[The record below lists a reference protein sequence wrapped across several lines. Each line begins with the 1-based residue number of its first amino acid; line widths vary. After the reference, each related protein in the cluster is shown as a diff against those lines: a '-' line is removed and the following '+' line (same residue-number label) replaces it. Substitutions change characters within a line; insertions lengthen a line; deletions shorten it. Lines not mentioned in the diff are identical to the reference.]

1 MKSVV
6 TGAAV
11 LFCCLAFGM
20 EEITAPPAPFAE
32 RSGDTEQN
40 LGAEF
45 RNEGIY
51 KGEKSLI
58 WVNGEPHAS
67 LIFQK
72 GGQTIFELR
81 CRISPTVPSWSPFT
95 RFQDQIN
102 RPGKQILRTHR
113 FQLSPDSP
121 GVFQERVTLNREG
134 NIVLDLLYE
143 CNPEKIKGRT
153 IELFFPL
160 LSIAGRTLTINGREV
175 KLPERGDWS
184 ILNGKP
190 NPWIHGGWF
199 PKVRTIRFFPENP
212 ADAFSLELD
221 GSTDLVIFRS
231 PKGAHFS
238 IRPKS
243 KQDSPVRLILD
254 PGESRKPAKTE
265 NIVNGINFTRNNGFH
280 VSLFDPEHNFF
291 LNPSFESDS
300 RYFEVRNADLSS
312 WISTDTARSGR
323 RSMLLKGTVS
333 TFSFPIR
340 QRCDYTLSCYV
351 KSGNGTEKTIS
362 IGYRSYE
369 NQKDTQKKHYFK
381 IRGNDWTRL
390 EVPVNLPRSGI
401 RFEFSGRDV
410 YLDDIQ
416 FERGKK
422 ASAYAGNPFGLQILT
437 DSPDRS
443 VVKAGTP
450 IHARL
455 SVRGP
460 AGSSGKINLTVTD
473 FFKRIR
479 HQKSVSFRIPDSG
492 ETVLPLAP
500 DGIFTLGPNVIR
512 ADVRPDGHRPYT
524 DFLRITVMKYAD
536 NTAKNKNI
544 HGTAYY
550 GYNYIYPFHP
560 PARELHLLRI
570 AGIGAHS
577 YLSNHKSPGTFA
589 LLRKYGMDS
598 FGSYI
603 ERGNYNFQQR
613 KWDAPIDDALRKA
626 GIRTPIAQMT
636 DFSPEVLN
644 IVTETAYQIVKAHP
658 HVKYWTAHTEPSGH
672 HASIKAGK
680 IQEFAKYI
688 LALNRGIMRANPNAV
703 FNPFGDCGMG
713 KGGRENVLNYLKAC
727 RELEPQ
733 TAFRVLDIH
742 TYREFPELPD
752 TEYDLKAFLDALA
765 ELGYKDVPIHLG
777 EGAYWV
783 PIIVKEWLG
792 IAPWQDTTTKDRY
805 GLHVPSYDLGWG
817 EQVSAAMILRHWL
830 VAYKYRDRVKFTCP
844 WVWPFLDSDQPFAW
858 LVMSSNLTDLLGNA
872 VFREDIRFFP
882 GARAYLFEDPEGR
895 PVAAYWYFEESLDRG
910 LQNGFKMELPAAS
923 MDLEYIDIMG
933 NVCQAQKSGTSV
945 QLPLSN
951 YPVFIRGRKGD
962 MKKLSEAFRNIRI
975 PGAKKLPVELI
986 ARGISDGKFLHMDVL
1001 NLLSR
1006 RGEYRI
1012 RIGAGAEQALDLN
1025 PNECRQ
1031 LRYPLPS
1038 ALRFDQVNKISIP
1051 VSLSFGEERV
1061 QSSFDLD
1068 VLPLHQISGKID
1080 WSRIPSIRL
1089 PYCFPE
1095 QYAKTNQLAWKGEAD
1110 LSGTWQAAWSPDGLF
1125 LRFVIRDDHFVMD
1138 HTSPRGV
1145 SAWYDNDS
1153 IQLFFDTLGDG
1164 RANARRGNSRFD
1176 QNDYSY
1182 ELLPTGENSAI
1193 VYRRHAPDQ
1202 QLTGGLDGL
1211 FRDTVEKNVRCAFA
1225 HQNGRMIY
1233 EVFFPARYLQPMEFH
1248 PGSMPGLG
1256 IKVFDR
1262 DNGDRC
1268 AKQILS
1274 NVDGDVFKRTDIYP
1288 LLLFMK

>member
-134 NIVLDLLYE
+134 KIVLELLYD
-143 CNPEKIKGRT
+143 CDAEKIKGRT

-160 LSIAGRTLTINGREV
+160 LSIAGQTLEINGREV
-175 KLPERGDWS
+175 KLPERQEWS
-184 ILNGKP
+184 ILNGKE
-190 NPWIHGGWF
+190 NSWIHGGWF
-199 PKVRTIRFFPENP
+199 SKVRTIRFFPGKR
-212 ADAFSLELD
+212 ADSFSLGLD
-221 GSTDLVIFRS
+221 GNTDLVIFRS
-231 PKGAHFS
+231 REGSHFS
-238 IRPKS
+238 LRPKS
-243 KQDSPVRLILD
+243 GTSSPVHLILD

-280 VSLFDPEHNFF
+280 VTLFDPERNGFI
-291 LNPSFESDS
+291 NPSFESDS
-300 RYFEVRNADLSS
+300 RYFEIRNADLST
-312 WISTDTARSGR
+312 WIRTGTARSGR
-323 RSMLLKGTVS
+323 RSMLLQGAVS

-340 QRCDYTLSCYV
+340 QRCDYTLSCYA
-351 KSGNGTEKTIS
+351 KSEDGTEKTLS

-381 IRGNDWTRL
+381 IRGKNWTRL
-390 EVPVNLPRSGI
+390 EIPIRLPRSGI
-401 RFEFSGRDV
+401 RFEFSGRGI
-410 YLDDIQ
+410 YLDDLQ

-422 ASAYAGNPFGLQILT
+422 ASAYAGNPFGLQVLT
-437 DSPDRS
+437 ESPDRS
-443 VVKAGTP
+443 VVKSGTP

-460 AGSSGKINLTVTD
+460 AGSSGKIHLTIRD
-473 FFKRIR
+473 FFKRVKLR
-479 HQKSVSFRIPDSG
+479 KTLDFRIPDSG
-492 ETVLPLAP
+492 ETTLSLGP
-500 DGIFTLGPNVIR
+500 DSLFSLGPNVIR
-512 ADVRPDGHRPYT
+512 ADVQPDGHRPYT

-536 NTAKNKNI
+536 NTARHKNI

-560 PARELHLLRI
+560 PARELHLLQI

-577 YLSNHKSPGTFA
+577 YLSNHKSPQTFA

-603 ERGNYNFQQR
+603 ERGDYDFKRR
-613 KWDAPIDDALRKA
+613 KWKAPIDDALREA
-626 GIRTPIAQMT
+626 GLGQSIAQMT
-636 DFSPEVLN
+636 DFSPEVLTLVEN
-644 IVTETAYQIVKAHP
+644 TAYQIAKAHP
-658 HVKYWTAHTEPSGH
+658 HVLYWTAHTEPAWH
-672 HASIKAGK
+672 YASLKAGK
-680 IQEFAKYI
+680 TKEFAKYI
-688 LALNRGIMRANPNAV
+688 LALNRGILRANPKAV
-703 FNPFGDCGMG
+703 FNPFGDSGMG
-713 KGGRENVLNYLKAC
+713 KGGRENILNYLRAC

-733 TAFRVLDIH
+733 TTFRVLDIH
-742 TYREFPELPD
+742 TYRAFPEQPD
-752 TEYDLKAFLDALA
+752 TEYDLKAFLDSLA

-783 PIIVKEWLG
+783 PIIVREWLG

-830 VAYKYRDRVKFTCP
+830 VAYKYSDRVKFTCP
-844 WVWPFLDSDQPFAW
+844 WVWPFLDSEQPFAW
-858 LVMSSNLTDLLGNA
+858 MAMSSNLTDLLGNA
-872 VFREDIRFFP
+872 DFREDIRFFP
-882 GARAYLFEDPEGR
+882 GARAYLFEDSEGR
-895 PVAAYWYFEESLDRG
+895 PVAVYWYFEESLDRG
-910 LQNGFKMELPAAS
+910 LQKGLRMELPVKDP
-923 MDLEYIDIMG
+923 DLEYIDLMG
-933 NVCQAQKSGTSV
+933 NVCKARQSGSGV
-945 QLPLSN
+945 QLPLSSF
-951 YPVFIRGRKGD
+951 PVFIRGRKGD
-962 MKKLSEAFRNIRI
+962 MEKLSRAFRNIRI
-975 PGAKKLPVELI
+975 PGAKRLPVEILS
-986 ARGISDGKFLHMDVL
+986 RGIPDGKTLQIDVL
-1001 NLLSR
+1001 NLLSSSR
-1006 RGEYRI
+1006 EYRL
-1012 RIGAGAEQALDLN
+1012 RIGSGPEQTLLLK
-1025 PNECRQ
+1025 PGECRK
-1031 LRYPLPS
+1031 LHYPLPS
-1038 ALRFDQVNKISIP
+1038 ALRFDRINKISVP
-1051 VSLSFGEERV
+1051 LSLTFGGETV
-1061 QSSFDLD
+1061 HSSFDLE
-1068 VLPLHQISGKID
+1068 VLPLHQFSGKID
-1080 WSRIPSIRL
+1080 WSAIPALR
-1089 PYCFPE
+1089 FPWCIPE
-1095 QYAKTNQLAWKGEAD
+1095 LYAKTNHLSWQGDAD
-1110 LSGTWQAAWSPDGLF
+1110 LSGTWQAAWNPEGLF
-1125 LRFVIRDDHFVMD
+1125 FRFVIRDDSFVMD

-1145 SAWYDNDS
+1145 SSWYDNDS

-1164 RANARRGNSRFD
+1164 RENARRGNSQFD

-1182 ELLPTGENSAI
+1182 ELLPTGNNSAI

-1211 FRDTVEKNVRCAFA
+1211 FRDTVEKNVRCSFEYRD
-1225 HQNGRMIY
+1225 GSMIY
-1233 EVFFPARYLQPMEFH
+1233 EVFFPARYLQPMEFR

-1262 DNGDRC
+1262 DKGDRC
-1268 AKQILS
+1268 AKQTLS
-1274 NVDGDVFKRTDIYP
+1274 NVNGDVFKRTDIYP

>member
-6 TGAAV
+6 TGIV
-11 LFCCLAFGM
+11 LQVCFLLSGM
-20 EEITAPPAPFAE
+20 EEIIAPPAPF
-32 RSGDTEQN
+32 TEN
-40 LGAEF
+40 SRKTEHGLAVEF

-58 WVNGEPHAS
+58 WVNGEPYAS
-67 LIFQK
+67 LLFQK
-72 GGQTIFELR
+72 AGQTMFELH
-81 CRISPTVPSWSPFT
+81 CRLSPTHPSWAPFT

-102 RPGKQILRTHR
+102 LAEKTILRTHR
-113 FQLSPDSP
+113 FHLSSEET
-121 GVFQERVTLNREG
+121 GIFRERISLNREG
-134 NIVLDLLYE
+134 NIVLELLYD
-143 CNPEKIKGRT
+143 CNAEKIKGRT

-160 LSIAGRTLTINGREV
+160 LSIAGRSLNIDGREV
-175 KLPERGDWS
+175 NLPSRGDWS
-184 ILNGKP
+184 ILNGKE

-199 PKVRTIRFFPENP
+199 PKVRTIRFFPENQ
-212 ADAFSLELD
+212 ADSFSLQLD
-221 GSTDLVIFRS
+221 GATDLIIFRGR
-231 PKGAHFS
+231 KGAHFS
-238 IRPKS
+238 IRPKCGLN
-243 KQDSPVRLILD
+243 SPVRLILD
-254 PGESRKPAKTE
+254 PGESHKPAGTE

-280 VSLFDPEHNFF
+280 VFLFDPERNFF
-291 LNPSFESDS
+291 INPSFESDS
-300 RYFEVRNADLSS
+300 RYFVIRNADLHS

-323 RSMLLKGTVS
+323 RSILLKGTLS

-340 QRCDYTLSCYV
+340 QRSDYTLSCYV
-351 KSGNGTEKTIS
+351 KSADGTEKPVS

-390 EVPVNLPRSGI
+390 EIPVNLPRSGI

-416 FERGKK
+416 FECGKK
-422 ASAYAGNPFGLQILT
+422 ASAYTGNSFGLQVLT

-460 AGSSGKINLTVTD
+460 AGSSGKIKLTVTD

-479 HQKSVSFRIPDSG
+479 HQKVLDFRIPNSG
-492 ETVLPLAP
+492 ETILPLAP
-500 DGIFTLGPNVIR
+500 EEVFSLGPNIIR
-512 ADVRPDGHRPYT
+512 ADVRPSGHRPYT
-524 DFLRITVMKYAD
+524 DVLRITVMKYAD

-544 HGTAYY
+544 HGSAYY
-550 GYNYIYPFHP
+550 GYNYIHSFDP
-560 PARELHLLRI
+560 PDRELHLLQI

-577 YLSNHKSPGTFA
+577 YLSNHKSPRTFA

-598 FGSYI
+598 FGSYL
-603 ERGNYNFQQR
+603 ERGNYNFKQR
-613 KWDAPIDDALRKA
+613 KWDTPIEDALQKA
-626 GIRTPIAQMT
+626 GIHTPVSQMT
-636 DFSPEVLN
+636 VFSPEVLN
-644 IVTETAYQIVKAHP
+644 IVSETAYQIAKAHP
-658 HVKYWTAHTEPSGH
+658 HVSYWTAHTEPSGH

-680 IQEFAKYI
+680 IKEFAKYI

-713 KGGRENVLNYLKAC
+713 KGGRENVLNYLRAC

-733 TAFRVLDIH
+733 TSFRVLDIH
-742 TYREFPELPD
+742 TYRAFPEQPD
-752 TEYDLKAFLDALA
+752 TEYDLKAFLDALS
-765 ELGYKDVPIHLG
+765 ELGYKNVPVHLG

-817 EQVSAAMILRHWL
+817 EQVSAAMILRYWL
-830 VAYKYRDRVKFTCP
+830 VAYKYMDRVKFTCP

-858 LVMSSNLTDLLGNA
+858 MVMSSNLTDLLGNA

-882 GARAYLFEDPEGR
+882 GARAYLFEDSEGR
-895 PVAAYWYFEESLDRG
+895 PLAVYWYFEESLDRG
-910 LQNGFKMELPAAS
+910 LQNGFRMELPAAS
-923 MDLEYIDIMG
+923 MNLEYIDLMG
-933 NVCQAQKSGTSV
+933 NVCRVPKSGSTV

-951 YPVFIRGRKGD
+951 FPVFIRGRKGE
-962 MKKLSEAFRNIRI
+962 MKKLSEAFHNIRI
-975 PGAKKLPVELI
+975 PGVRRLPVELI
-986 ARGISDGKFLHMDVL
+986 ARRISDGKFLHLDVQ
-1001 NLLSR
+1001 NLLSSR
-1006 RGEYRI
+1006 REYRI
-1012 RIGAGAEQALDLN
+1012 RIGSEAEQTLN
-1025 PNECRQ
+1025 LAPNEYRQ
-1031 LRYPLPS
+1031 LRYLLPS
-1038 ALRFDQVNKISIP
+1038 ALRFDQLNKISVP

-1061 QSSFDLD
+1061 QSSFDLE

-1080 WSRIPSIRL
+1080 WIRIPAIRL

-1110 LSGTWQAAWSPDGLF
+1110 LSGTCQAAWSPEGLY
-1125 LRFVIRDDHFVMD
+1125 LRFVIRDDNFIMD
-1138 HTSPRGV
+1138 HSSPRGI

-1164 RANARRGNSRFD
+1164 RANARRGNSQFD

-1182 ELLPTGENSAI
+1182 ELLPTSEKSAI

-1202 QLTGGLDGL
+1202 QLTGGLNGL
-1211 FRDTVEKNVRCAFA
+1211 FRDTIEQNVRCSFEYR
-1225 HQNGRMIY
+1225 NGRMVY
-1233 EVFFPARYLQPMEFH
+1233 EVFFPARYLQPMEFR

-1262 DNGDRC
+1262 DNSDRC
-1268 AKQILS
+1268 AKQTLS
-1274 NVDGDVFKRTDIYP
+1274 NVNGDVFKRTDIYP

>member
-134 NIVLDLLYE
+134 KIVLELLYD
-143 CNPEKIKGRT
+143 CDAEKIKGRT

-160 LSIAGRTLTINGREV
+160 LSIAGQTLEINGREV
-175 KLPERGDWS
+175 KLPERQEWS
-184 ILNGKP
+184 ILNGKE
-190 NPWIHGGWF
+190 NSWIHGGWF
-199 PKVRTIRFFPENP
+199 PKVRTIRFFPGKR
-212 ADAFSLELD
+212 ADSFSLELD
-221 GSTDLVIFRS
+221 GNTDLVIFRS
-231 PKGAHFS
+231 REGSHFS
-238 IRPKS
+238 LRPKS
-243 KQDSPVRLILD
+243 GTSSPVHLILD

-265 NIVNGINFTRNNGFH
+265 NIVNGNNFTRNNGFH
-280 VSLFDPEHNFF
+280 VTLFDPERNGFI
-291 LNPSFESDS
+291 NPSFESDS
-300 RYFEVRNADLSS
+300 RYFEIRNADFST
-312 WISTDTARSGR
+312 WIRTGTARSGR
-323 RSMLLKGTVS
+323 RSMLLQGAVS

-340 QRCDYTLSCYV
+340 QRCDYTLSCYA
-351 KSGNGTEKTIS
+351 KSEDGTEKTLS

-381 IRGNDWTRL
+381 IRGKNWTRL
-390 EVPVNLPRSGI
+390 EIPIRLPRSGI
-401 RFEFSGRDV
+401 RFEFSGRGI
-410 YLDDIQ
+410 YLDDLQ

-422 ASAYAGNPFGLQILT
+422 ASAYAGNPFGLQVLT
-437 DSPDRS
+437 ESPDRS
-443 VVKAGTP
+443 VVKSGTP

-460 AGSSGKINLTVTD
+460 AGSSGKIHLTIRD
-473 FFKRIR
+473 FFKRVKLR
-479 HQKSVSFRIPDSG
+479 KTLDFRIPDSG
-492 ETVLPLAP
+492 ETTLSLGP
-500 DGIFTLGPNVIR
+500 DSLFSLGPNVIR
-512 ADVRPDGHRPYT
+512 ADVQPDGHRPYT

-536 NTAKNKNI
+536 NTARHKNI

-560 PARELHLLRI
+560 PARELHLLQI

-577 YLSNHKSPGTFA
+577 YLSNHKSPQTFA

-603 ERGNYNFQQR
+603 ERGDYDFKRR
-613 KWDAPIDDALRKA
+613 KWKAPIDDALREA
-626 GIRTPIAQMT
+626 GLGQSIAQMT
-636 DFSPEVLN
+636 DFSPEVLTLIEN
-644 IVTETAYQIVKAHP
+644 TAYQIAKAHP
-658 HVKYWTAHTEPSGH
+658 HVLYWTAHTEPAWH
-672 HASIKAGK
+672 YASLKAGK
-680 IQEFAKYI
+680 TKEFAKYI
-688 LALNRGIMRANPNAV
+688 LALNRGILRANPKAV
-703 FNPFGDCGMG
+703 FNPFGDSGMG
-713 KGGRENVLNYLKAC
+713 KGGRENILNYLRAC

-733 TAFRVLDIH
+733 TTFRVLDIH
-742 TYREFPELPD
+742 TYRAFPEQPD
-752 TEYDLKAFLDALA
+752 TEYDLKAFLDSLA

-783 PIIVKEWLG
+783 PIIVREWLG

-830 VAYKYRDRVKFTCP
+830 VAYKYSDRVKFTCP
-844 WVWPFLDSDQPFAW
+844 WVWPFLDSEQPFAW
-858 LVMSSNLTDLLGNA
+858 MAMSSNLTDLLGNA
-872 VFREDIRFFP
+872 DFREDIRFFP
-882 GARAYLFEDPEGR
+882 GARAYLFEDSEGR
-895 PVAAYWYFEESLDRG
+895 PVAVYWYFEESLDRG
-910 LQNGFKMELPAAS
+910 LQKGLRMELPVKDP
-923 MDLEYIDIMG
+923 DLEYIDLMG
-933 NVCQAQKSGTSV
+933 NVCKARQSGSGV
-945 QLPLSN
+945 QLPLSGF
-951 YPVFIRGRKGD
+951 PVFIRGRKGD
-962 MKKLSEAFRNIRI
+962 MEKLSRAFRNIRI
-975 PGAKKLPVELI
+975 PGAKRLPVEILS
-986 ARGISDGKFLHMDVL
+986 RGIPDGKTLQIDVL
-1001 NLLSR
+1001 NLLSSSR
-1006 RGEYRI
+1006 EYRL
-1012 RIGAGAEQALDLN
+1012 RIGSGPEQTLLLK
-1025 PNECRQ
+1025 PGECRK
-1031 LRYPLPS
+1031 LHYPLPS
-1038 ALRFDQVNKISIP
+1038 ALRFDRINKISVP
-1051 VSLSFGEERV
+1051 LSLTFGGETV
-1061 QSSFDLD
+1061 HSSFDLE
-1068 VLPLHQISGKID
+1068 VLPLHQFSGEID
-1080 WSRIPSIRL
+1080 WSAIPALR
-1089 PYCFPE
+1089 FPWCIPE
-1095 QYAKTNQLAWKGEAD
+1095 LYAKTNHLSWQGDAD
-1110 LSGTWQAAWSPDGLF
+1110 LSGTWQAAWNPEGLF
-1125 LRFVIRDDHFVMD
+1125 FRFVIRDDSFVMD

-1145 SAWYDNDS
+1145 SSWYDNDS

-1164 RANARRGNSRFD
+1164 RENARRGNSQFD

-1182 ELLPTGENSAI
+1182 ELLPTGNNSAI

-1211 FRDTVEKNVRCAFA
+1211 FRDTVEKNVRCSFEYRD
-1225 HQNGRMIY
+1225 GSMIY
-1233 EVFFPARYLQPMEFH
+1233 EVFFPARYLQPMEFR

-1262 DNGDRC
+1262 DKGDRC
-1268 AKQILS
+1268 AKQTLS
-1274 NVDGDVFKRTDIYP
+1274 NVNGDVFKRTDIYP